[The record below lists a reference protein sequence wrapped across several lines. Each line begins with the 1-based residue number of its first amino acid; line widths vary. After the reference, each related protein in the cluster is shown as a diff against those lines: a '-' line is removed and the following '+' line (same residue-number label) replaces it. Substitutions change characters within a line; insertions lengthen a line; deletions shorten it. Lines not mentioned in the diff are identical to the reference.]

1 MQSQTLKIVLAV
13 IITAVVAS
21 SGTYYFLSTNKPESP
36 TSSVVNE
43 KQEDKDTVY
52 NLTSKEYAIMGK
64 QVFSAFQCSSWASIN
79 DDQEEAERLFVYG
92 YEQGQ
97 KFLGALSAQKIKQED
112 ISSQVPIGVT
122 MLLQGPSEEFIL
134 GRIHS
139 SAEEDALDEVFK
151 TGDDFNDDELQKI
164 IASNKYT
171 AGNCELL
178 GK

>member
-1 MQSQTLKIVLAV
+1 MQSQTMKIVLAV

-21 SGTYYFLSTNKPESP
+21 GGTFYFLSTSKTKTH
-36 TSSVVNE
+36 TSSAVEE
-43 KQEDKDTVY
+43 KQKAKEVVY
-52 NLTSKEYAIMGK
+52 NLTSKEYATMGR

-79 DDQEEAERLFVYG
+79 DDQAEAERLFMYG

-139 SAEEDALDEVFK
+139 AAEEDALDEVFK

-164 IASNKYT
+164 IASNKYRD
-171 AGNCELL
+171 GNCELL